1 MTEVTTYAA
10 PTELGRFQ
18 RNALIVGIIGSV
30 LCIAGWL
37 INPEQ
42 FFQSYLIGY
51 LFWMGIVLGCLA
63 IVMLQHLTGGDW
75 GLVIQRL
82 LESATR
88 TLPLMLV
95 LFFPLILGL
104 NQLYQWSRS
113 AAAEEAGNHQDA
125 WLSAPFFLLRAG
137 LYFAIWFVMAHFLNR
152 WSHEQDRD
160 ANPQLKRRLQVL
172 SGPGLVIYGL
182 TATFAAIDWLMSLVP
197 EWYSTIFGLLAIG
210 GQVLS
215 AMAFAVAVAVVLAER
230 EPMSRVFATK
240 HFQDLGKLLLAFV
253 MIWAYLSFSQLLII
267 WAGNLPEEISFY
279 LPRMQTSWRWIG
291 VLLIVFQFA
300 LPFLLLLSRELK
312 RHARRLI
319 AVAALVFAMRFIDL
333 LWLVAPEFRRQG
345 FKFHWL
351 DIVAVIA
358 LGGIW
363 LAFYLWQLRRWPLL
377 PLHDPRLETALAHNA
392 PH

>member
-1 MTEVTTYAA
+1 MTEITTYAA
-10 PTELGRFQ
+10 PAELGRFQ
-18 RNALIVGIIGSV
+18 RNALTVGIIGIV

-51 LFWMGIVLGCLA
+51 LFWMGIALGCLA

-88 TLPLMLV
+88 TLPLMAV
-95 LFFPLILGL
+95 LFVPLALGMST
-104 NQLYQWSRS
+104 LYAWSRS
-113 AAAEEAGNHQDA
+113 TAAEEAGDHQDT

-137 LYFAIWFVMAHFLNR
+137 LYFAIWLVMAYFLNR

-160 ANPQLKRRLQVL
+160 GSPQLKRRLQVL

-182 TATFAAIDWLMSLVP
+182 TATFAATDWLMSLVP
-197 EWYSTIFGLLAIG
+197 EWYSTIFGLLVIG

-230 EPMSRVFATK
+230 EPMSHVFATK
-240 HFQDLGKLLLAFV
+240 HFHDLGKLLLAFV
-253 MIWAYLSFSQLLII
+253 MIWAYLAFSQLLII
-267 WAGNLPEEISFY
+267 WAGNLPEEIPFY

-291 VLLIVFQFA
+291 VLLVVFQFA

-319 AVAALVFAMRFIDL
+319 AVAALVMAMRFIDL

-345 FKFHWL
+345 FEFHWL
-351 DIVAVIA
+351 DIVVVIA
-358 LGGIW
+358 LGGVW
-363 LAFYLWQLRRWPLL
+363 LAFYMWQLRRWPLV
-377 PLHDPRLETALAHNA
+377 PLHDPRLEGALARDAQH
-392 PH
+392 

>member
-10 PTELGRFQ
+10 PAVLGRFQ
-18 RNALIVGIIGSV
+18 RDALIVGIIGSV

-37 INPEQ
+37 IHPVQ

-51 LFWMGIVLGCLA
+51 LFWLGIVLGCLA

-88 TLPLMLV
+88 TLPLMAV
-95 LFFPLILGL
+95 LFFPLILGM
-104 NQLYQWSRS
+104 NKLYTWSRS
-113 AAAEEAGNHQDA
+113 AAGEEAGNHQDP

-137 LYFAIWFVMAHFLNR
+137 LYFAIWIVMAHFLNR

-160 ANPQLKRRLQVL
+160 ADPQLKRRLQVL
-172 SGPGLVIYGL
+172 SGPGLIIYGL
-182 TATFAAIDWLMSLVP
+182 TATFAAVDWLMSLVP
-197 EWYSTIFGLLAIG
+197 DWYSTIFGLLAIG
-210 GQVLS
+210 SQVLS
-215 AMAFAVAVAVVLAER
+215 AMAFAVAVAALLAER
-230 EPMSRVFATK
+230 EPMNQVFSTK
-240 HFQDLGKLLLAFV
+240 HFHDLGKLLLAFV
-253 MIWAYLSFSQLLII
+253 MIWAYLSFSQLLIV

-312 RHARRLI
+312 RHAKRLI
-319 AVAALVFAMRFIDL
+319 AVAALVIAMRFIDL
-333 LWLVAPEFRRQG
+333 LWLVAPEFHRGG

-351 DIVAVIA
+351 DLVAVIA

-377 PLHDPRLETALAHNA
+377 PLNDPRLETALAHN
-392 PH
+392 PSH